1 VDKARGK
8 KWPERRRDHQTG
20 HRQGERKGLR
30 DAKLRDEP
38 AGITGEGD
46 EGLHP
51 ALVYLFVAI
60 RCRPVTCILCWENNR
75 LLFQYV
81 RAGSLIA
88 A

>member
-1 VDKARGK
+1 MDKARGK
-8 KWPERRRDHQTG
+8 KWPERRCDYQTG
-20 HRQGERKGLR
+20 HRHGERQAVR
-30 DAKLRDEP
+30 DAKLRDET
-38 AGITGEGD
+38 AGIAGEGD

-60 RCRPVTCILCWENNR
+60 RCRPVACILCWQNKR
-75 LLFQYV
+75 LLFQDV

>member
-1 VDKARGK
+1 MDKERGK

-20 HRQGERKGLR
+20 HRQGERKAAR
-30 DAKLRDEP
+30 DAKLRDEA
-38 AGITGEGD
+38 AGIAGDCD

-60 RCRPVTCILCWENNR
+60 RCRPVACILCWQNKR
-75 LLFQYV
+75 LLFQDV